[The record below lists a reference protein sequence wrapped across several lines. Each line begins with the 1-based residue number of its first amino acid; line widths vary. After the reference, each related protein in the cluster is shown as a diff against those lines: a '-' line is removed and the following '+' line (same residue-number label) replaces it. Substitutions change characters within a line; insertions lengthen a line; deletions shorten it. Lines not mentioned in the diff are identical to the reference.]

1 MQEKVENLFLA
12 ESNETAKHF
21 GSPISYF
28 LPLPSYIGIG
38 PCPIQLVVVMAVR
51 KAVRAATITFT
62 ATSTIRFVFI
72 TPYINSAPSRHRLS
86 CLRCHHRCCCY
97 RPGSGYRHSP

>member
-72 TPYINSAPSRHRLS
+72 TSYIFHD
-86 CLRCHHRCCCY
+86 LRSSLLTL
-97 RPGSGYRHSP
+97 GNA

>member
-51 KAVRAATITFT
+51 KAVRAVKSTKSLCTFR
-62 ATSTIRFVFI
+62 SESYHLHRYLNNTIRLHNF
-72 TPYINSAPSRHRLS
+72 
-86 CLRCHHRCCCY
+86 
-97 RPGSGYRHSP
+97 

>member
-1 MQEKVENLFLA
+1 MQKNKK
-12 ESNETAKHF
+12 NGTANI

-38 PCPIQLVVVMAVR
+38 PCPKQLVVVMAVR

-62 ATSTIRFVFI
+62 ATSMKRFFIR
-72 TPYINSAPSRHRLS
+72 YIFHRLVLS
-86 CLRCHHRCCCY
+86 QATA
-97 RPGSGYRHSP
+97 

>member
-1 MQEKVENLFLA
+1 MRPPNTLAVPFL
-12 ESNETAKHF
+12 H
-21 GSPISYF
+21 
-28 LPLPSYIGIG
+28 LPSYIGIG

-72 TPYINSAPSRHRLS
+72 TSNILHQTSYIIHRLVLS
-86 CLRCHHRCCCY
+86 QATA
-97 RPGSGYRHSP
+97 

>member
-1 MQEKVENLFLA
+1 MQKNKK
-12 ESNETAKHF
+12 NGTANI

-72 TPYINSAPSRHRLS
+72 LLTSSFLHHPSILSQVATTGVAVTTLVLGSAI
-86 CLRCHHRCCCY
+86 LRRSVV
-97 RPGSGYRHSP
+97 P

>member
-21 GSPISYF
+21 GSPISHF
-28 LPLPSYIGIG
+28 SLLITHFAQRAIG

-62 ATSTIRFVFI
+62 ATSTI
-72 TPYINSAPSRHRLS
+72 
-86 CLRCHHRCCCY
+86 
-97 RPGSGYRHSP
+97 SPLPQQYDSSS

>member
-72 TPYINSAPSRHRLS
+72 TSYILHQTSYIFHRLV
-86 CLRCHHRCCCY
+86 L
-97 RPGSGYRHSP
+97 PQVATA

>member
-72 TPYINSAPSRHRLS
+72 TSYILHQTSYIFHRLVLS
-86 CLRCHHRCCCY
+86 QVAAA
-97 RPGSGYRHSP
+97 

>member
-1 MQEKVENLFLA
+1 MRPPN
-12 ESNETAKHF
+12 F

-72 TPYINSAPSRHRLS
+72 TFIFQSSKFKVHRLVLS
-86 CLRCHHRCCCY
+86 QVATA
-97 RPGSGYRHSP
+97 

>member
-1 MQEKVENLFLA
+1 MRPPNTLA
-12 ESNETAKHF
+12 VPF
-21 GSPISYF
+21 SYL

-72 TPYINSAPSRHRLS
+72 TSYIFHD
-86 CLRCHHRCCCY
+86 LRSSLLTL
-97 RPGSGYRHSP
+97 GNA

>member
-1 MQEKVENLFLA
+1 MRPPN
-12 ESNETAKHF
+12 F

-38 PCPIQLVVVMAVR
+38 PCPMHEVVVTAVR

-62 ATSTIRFVFI
+62 ATSIIRFVFI
-72 TPYINSAPSRHRLS
+72 SYILHQTSYIFHRLVPQVVTA
-86 CLRCHHRCCCY
+86 LVR
-97 RPGSGYRHSP
+97 

>member
-51 KAVRAATITFT
+51 KAVRAATNTFT
-62 ATSTIRFVFI
+62 PISAKRFFIVYTSLPV
-72 TPYINSAPSRHRLS
+72 
-86 CLRCHHRCCCY
+86 
-97 RPGSGYRHSP
+97 